1 MTLQSQLKINNQ
13 NATAHVPEYITLQG
27 TIQRIVFHNPQN
39 GYTVLSLAME
49 LEKETLNN
57 VLDDENIVVTDLKL
71 TGHLAAPR
79 EGDEYRF
86 TGTWFTHPRFGKQLK
101 FTDAELLL
109 PVGKSGVARYL
120 SQITAGVGV
129 KRAEKI
135 VAALGEDAL
144 EQIRENPECLNH
156 PDLAFLTEEQK
167 QEIIADLTKNSVQAE
182 LAALICGPGIGM
194 GTVMRIMREFGQDAV
209 VKIKENPYVLCDEV
223 YGIGFKTA
231 DQIALKT
238 GIPKNSPFRVDAA
251 LMWVLSEAANEGHCY
266 LRPSLIVERLIGSK
280 GKGII
285 AGSGV
290 KVEDIAA
297 SNGRLIDDGR
307 CVREGDCVYLK
318 RLWLAEKAVAAKVK
332 ALTKRKIELIDAA
345 DTLNMLLANIETRD
359 SVEYASAQRK
369 AIIGALRNPLSIIT
383 GGPGTGKTTA
393 INAIVEIYKKL
404 YPHNEL
410 YLCAPTGRAAKRMS
424 EATGEEAK
432 TIHRL
437 LRYNP
442 TINNFEY
449 GANNPLPGPGLIIVD
464 EVSMVDV
471 ELAAVLLAAVN
482 ADGNDA
488 HQVVLVGDI
497 DQLPSVGPGSVL
509 RDLIASSRVPTT
521 RLEFNYRQAGGSK
534 IAERAHRVCQG
545 EMISLAN
552 AGDFEF
558 VDADDGDE
566 AAETIK
572 WLAETYVNAQGL
584 SPLDWQ
590 VLVPMRR
597 GSCGVKALNEALR
610 EIVNPA
616 RHDAPILGGFRVGD
630 KVMVIKNNYQ
640 LEVFN
645 GDIGIVVQVNKNEL
659 SVDFGDREVIFPF
672 ELLDNLQLAYAST
685 IHKAQG
691 SEFRLVIMGLC
702 SQHYMMLQRNLLYTG
717 MTRAKERL
725 ILVGDSRS
733 VAMAIKNSKI
743 EERLSRL
750 KERVAAD
757 A

>member
-1 MTLQSQLKINNQ
+1 MTLQSQLEINNQ
-13 NATAHVPEYITLQG
+13 NATAYVPEYVTIQG
-27 TIQRIVFHNPQN
+27 TIQRIIFHNPQN
-39 GYTVLSLAME
+39 GYTVLSVDIAGKE
-49 LEKETLNN
+49 IEKVAKEAGPIEST
-57 VLDDENIVVTDLKL
+57 ELKL

-120 SQITAGVGV
+120 SQITAGIGV

-135 VAALGEDAL
+135 VAALGENAL
-144 EQIRENPECLNH
+144 EQIRENPGCLDH

-167 QEIIADLTKNSVQAE
+167 KEITADLTKNSVQAE

-194 GTVMRIMREFGQDAV
+194 GTVMRIMKEFGQDAV

-231 DQIALKT
+231 DQIALRT

-251 LMWVLSEAANEGHCY
+251 LLWVLSEAANGGHCY
-266 LRPSLIVERLIGSK
+266 LRPSLIVERLIG
-280 GKGII
+280 KGII
-285 AGSGV
+285 AASGV
-290 KVEDIAA
+290 DVKDIAE
-297 SNGRLIDDGR
+297 SNQRLIDDGR
-307 CVREGDCVYLK
+307 CAREGDCVYLK
-318 RLWLAEKAVAAKVK
+318 KLWVAERIVAAKVE
-332 ALTKRKIELIDAA
+332 ALISRELQTINAA
-345 DTLNMLLANIETRD
+345 DTLKKLIADIESRD

-393 INAIVEIYKKL
+393 INAIVDIYSRL

-424 EATGEEAK
+424 EAAGREAK

-442 TINNFEY
+442 NTGGFEY
-449 GANNPLPGPGLIIVD
+449 SSDNPLPGPGLIIVD
-464 EVSMVDV
+464 EASMIDV
-471 ELAAVLLAAVN
+471 ELAATLLAAVN
-482 ADGNDA
+482 VGGEEA

-509 RDLIASSRVPTT
+509 RDLIASSHVPTT
-521 RLEFNYRQAGGSK
+521 RLEFNYRQAGGSR
-534 IAERAHRVCQG
+534 IAELAHRVCQG
-545 EMISLAN
+545 EMISLKN
-552 AGDFEF
+552 QGDFEF
-558 VDADDGDE
+558 VDADGGDSV
-566 AAETIK
+566 AETIT
-572 WLAETYVNAQGL
+572 WLAETYVKAQGL

-590 VLVPMRR
+590 VLVPMHR

-645 GDIGIVVQVNKNEL
+645 GDIGIVSQVEKGKL
-659 SVDFGDREVIFPF
+659 LIDFGDREVIFPF

-702 SQHYMMLQRNLLYTG
+702 GQHYMMLQRNLIYTG
-717 MTRAKERL
+717 MTRAKEKL

-733 VAMAIKNSKI
+733 VAMAIKNNRI

-750 KERVAAD
+750 KERVQE
-757 A
+757 

>member
-1 MTLQSQLKINNQ
+1 MTPQAQLEVDQSGAARI
-13 NATAHVPEYITLQG
+13 PEYITLQG
-27 TIQRIVFHNPQN
+27 TIQRIIFHNPQN
-39 GYTVLSLAME
+39 GYTVLSVDIAGKE
-49 LEKETLNN
+49 IEKVAKEAGPI
-57 VLDDENIVVTDLKL
+57 ESTDLKL

-86 TGTWFTHPRFGKQLK
+86 TGTWVTHPRFGKQLK

-109 PVGKSGVARYL
+109 PVSKSGVARYL
-120 SQITAGVGV
+120 SQITAGIGV

-135 VAALGEDAL
+135 VAALGENAL
-144 EQIRENPECLNH
+144 EQIRENPGCLDH

-167 QEIIADLTKNSVQAE
+167 SEIIADLTKNSIQAD

-194 GTVMRIMREFGQDAV
+194 GTVMRIMKEFGQDAV
-209 VKIKENPYVLCDEV
+209 AKIKENPYVLCDEV

-231 DQIALKT
+231 DSIALRT

-251 LMWVLSEAANEGHCY
+251 LLWVLNEAANGGHCY
-266 LRPSLIVERLIGSK
+266 LRPSLIVERLIG
-280 GKGII
+280 KGII
-285 AGSGV
+285 AASGV
-290 KVEDIAA
+290 KVEDVAE
-297 SNGRLIDDGR
+297 SNQRLIDDGR
-307 CVREGDCVYLK
+307 CAREGDCVYLK
-318 RLWLAEKAVAAKVK
+318 RLWVAERIVATKIK
-332 ALTKRKIELIDAA
+332 ELTGRPPASINGLERMIADIES
-345 DTLNMLLANIETRD
+345 RD
-359 SVEYASAQRK
+359 SVEYAPKQKEAIVK
-369 AIIGALRNPLSIIT
+369 ALCNAVSVVT

-393 INAIVEIYKKL
+393 INAIVSIYSRL
-404 YPHNEL
+404 HPQNYL

-449 GANNPLPGPGLIIVD
+449 GADMPLPGPGLIIVD
-464 EVSMVDV
+464 EASMIDV

-521 RLEFNYRQAGGSK
+521 RLEFNYRQAGGSR
-534 IAERAHRVCQG
+534 IAELAHRVCQG
-545 EMISLAN
+545 EMISLKN
-552 AGDFEF
+552 QGDFEF
-558 VDADDGDE
+558 VDADGGDSV
-566 AAETIK
+566 AETIT

-590 VLVPMRR
+590 VLVPMHR

-645 GDIGIVVQVNKNEL
+645 GDIGIVSQVEKGKL
-659 SVDFGDREVIFPF
+659 LIDFGDREVIFPF

-702 SQHYMMLQRNLLYTG
+702 GQHYMMLQRNLIYTG
-717 MTRAKERL
+717 MTRAKEKL

-733 VAMAIKNSKI
+733 VAMAIKNNRI

-750 KERVAAD
+750 KERVAGE
-757 A
+757 